1 LIGIENLSPEFE
13 LQTTQPI
20 GSRYINYAIPAASSM
35 VPQGNIGGGM
45 ILTGKNQ
52 NAGSH

>member
-1 LIGIENLSPEFE
+1 MPPVGFE
-13 LQTTQPI
+13 PTIITGEWPQTLALDRMAT
-20 GSRYINYAIPAASSM
+20 GTGTSSM
-35 VPQGNIGGGM
+35 VPEGNTSGGM